1 MVKSTLTLEDV
12 MPLTLAK
19 LLTACC
25 MAVFTPGS
33 ETNLSASSTSKA
45 RSPATSALIL
55 ASWLRNGTVK
65 FLEDSV
71 IGVEAAAADKFLMIS
86 KSSGDISPGS
96 FWARSMTFWALSTRY
111 LSKSFGEALDRSA
124 ERLAIASLTLA
135 SSGSTSGSACL
146 LVAFGIV
153 VLIVLLASFR
163 LVVLA
168 KSRGSLT
175 ELKFFIKSLGRGI
188 SCCFPWRLGAKG
200 PDPRSPQRSAVVVVL
215 GGAVVRMGHPSVA
228 LLEPHSPDCT
238 MVSSQGRPP

>member
-1 MVKSTLTLEDV
+1 

-19 LLTACC
+19 LLIACC

-71 IGVEAAAADKFLMIS
+71 MGVEAAAADKFLMIS

-96 FWARSMTFWALSTRY
+96 FWARSMTSWALSTRY
-111 LSKSFGEALDRSA
+111 LSKSFGEAFDRSA
-124 ERLAIASLTLA
+124 ERLPIASLTLA
-135 SSGSTSGSACL
+135 LSGSDSGLACG
-146 LVAFGIV
+146 LVGIV
-153 VLIVLLASFR
+153 VLIVLLVLLSSFR

-215 GGAVVRMGHPSVA
+215 GGAVVRMGHPSVVA
-228 LLEPHSPDCT
+228 LEPHSPD
-238 MVSSQGRPP
+238 